1 MSKDINC
8 NDAETIKHENS
19 NDILDYIKELGE
31 LATGDETLS
40 KYSGILVKF
49 LTEQKVKCFDFRSSS
64 DLKYI
69 GKGSFST
76 VSSVIFEGR
85 IYALKSL
92 NNNIQMN
99 KTQLKQ
105 FTRELMNLYEANHA
119 NIIKLHG
126 ISRGPMSSNFMLVL
140 QFANGGTLFE
150 YLGKMRRG
158 DLYQISWNIL
168 IRTAKG
174 ITNGLT
180 HLHKNGV
187 IHRDLH
193 SKNILIHDDEAL
205 IADFGLSKRND
216 ELSTSTNNNYCAV
229 GYTDPLFL
237 LQGTKRKR
245 DDKSDIY
252 SLGVL
257 LWELTSGIPPF
268 HDLPI
273 FRKIIQISNN
283 IRPNIVDGTPPAY
296 SDMFI
301 KCWSAEPNDRPSLNE
316 ISRKLENLSTES
328 IEFITN
334 KITHNQ
340 IETEQHDSKSLDQEH
355 NRANNSSINNN
366 SFTDVVDNETIGN
379 PS

>member
-126 ISRGPMSSNFMLVL
+126 ISR
-140 QFANGGTLFE
+140 
-150 YLGKMRRG
+150 
-158 DLYQISWNIL
+158 
-168 IRTAKG
+168 
-174 ITNGLT
+174 
-180 HLHKNGV
+180 
-187 IHRDLH
+187 
-193 SKNILIHDDEAL
+193 
-205 IADFGLSKRND
+205 
-216 ELSTSTNNNYCAV
+216 
-229 GYTDPLFL
+229 
-237 LQGTKRKR
+237 
-245 DDKSDIY
+245 
-252 SLGVL
+252 
-257 LWELTSGIPPF
+257 
-268 HDLPI
+268 
-273 FRKIIQISNN
+273 
-283 IRPNIVDGTPPAY
+283 
-296 SDMFI
+296 
-301 KCWSAEPNDRPSLNE
+301 AEPNDRPSLNE

-366 SFTDVVDNETIGN
+366 SFTDVVDNETIGK
-379 PS
+379 